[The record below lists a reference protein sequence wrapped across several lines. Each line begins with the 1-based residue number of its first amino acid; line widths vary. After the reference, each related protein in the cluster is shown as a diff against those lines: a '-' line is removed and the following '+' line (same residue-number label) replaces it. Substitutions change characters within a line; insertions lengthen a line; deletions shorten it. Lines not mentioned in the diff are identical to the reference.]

1 MVTVSMYLP
10 TYYHSELFSIR
21 DKEELCRPF
30 DKIMLHQKN
39 MKTVSLVFWDSP
51 RCIYLPPRAV
61 DVLISQLKLVEI
73 LLTLN
78 GKVFS
83 VGSFLGSV
91 GTVVIDV
98 NAVTG
103 SIPASLLRSPV
114 GQINVA
120 MVFEVKSRL

>member
-1 MVTVSMYLP
+1 M
-10 TYYHSELFSIR
+10 
-21 DKEELCRPF
+21 
-30 DKIMLHQKN
+30 
-39 MKTVSLVFWDSP
+39 
-51 RCIYLPPRAV
+51 
-61 DVLISQLKLVEI
+61 LISQLKLVEI